1 MQIVRTVG
9 WLTCVVYSTIPL
21 FWFMVHP
28 QAHRWR
34 EKERSPFRVL
44 VPAWLTMWVGIGAI
58 TGHWRNV
65 ALYSTPWAWIPAVLL
80 FARASSYT
88 HARER
93 SSAGRSS
100 EACPKYVRI
109 TAMTG

>member
-1 MQIVRTVG
+1 MQIVRTVA
-9 WLTCVVYSTIPL
+9 WLACVVYSTIPL

-28 QAHRWR
+28 RAHRWR

-65 ALYSTPWAWIPAVLL
+65 VLYSTPWAWIPALML
-80 FARASSYT
+80 FATGIVLYFRS
-88 HARER
+88 ER
-93 SSAGRSS
+93 HSAWRNS
-100 EACPKYVRI
+100 EACRKSEPIMAI
-109 TAMTG
+109 TG